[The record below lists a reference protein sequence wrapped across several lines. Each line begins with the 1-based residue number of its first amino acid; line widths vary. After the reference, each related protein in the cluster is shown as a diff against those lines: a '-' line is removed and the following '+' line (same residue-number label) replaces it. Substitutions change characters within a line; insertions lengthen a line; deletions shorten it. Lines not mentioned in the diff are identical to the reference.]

1 MGKLEKSLNDTVEE
15 ILKIAPEMTVAKIA
29 SMLGVN
35 RRSINRT
42 DAWENR
48 KKVRGWRKKKKVR
61 IDDYDL

>member
-1 MGKLEKSLNDTVEE
+1 MGTSLLEQNVP
-15 ILKIAPEMTVAKIA
+15 IMTVAKIA

-42 DAWENR
+42 DAWGNR
-48 KKVRGWRKKKKVR
+48 RKGWGWRKKKKVR

>member
-1 MGKLEKSLNDTVEE
+1 MGQLEKSLNDTVED

-42 DAWENR
+42 DAWGNR
-48 KKVRGWRKKKKVR
+48 KKGWGGRGRQVRM
-61 IDDYDL
+61 DDYDL